1 VWLVERWLA
10 RFGEAR
16 TRAILAGD
24 NRVPRLHLR
33 PHAGRIT
40 AEQLVERLAAEGA
53 AASLHPLHPGAVV
66 LEGRDPTALAAW
78 REGLFTVQD
87 VAAQLVSRI
96 VPEDGAGLYVDVC
109 AAPGGKIGAAAERP
123 GARTFVAA
131 DVSRARLAR
140 LAANVR
146 RQGLPI
152 HVVAADARDLALARP
167 AAFVLADLPCL
178 GTGTLRRRVD
188 ARWRATPE
196 ALPRLV
202 ELQAAILAN
211 AAGLL
216 APGGCLLHST
226 CSLEPE
232 ENEHGVERLLADRPE
247 LSPVDLGGR
256 VPDALAVPLPG
267 RAERALFV
275 TPEAGDCD
283 GAFAALLRRAA

>member
-1 VWLVERWLA
+1 
-10 RFGEAR
+10 
-16 TRAILAGD
+16 
-24 NRVPRLHLR
+24 
-33 PHAGRIT
+33 
-40 AEQLVERLAAEGA
+40 
-53 AASLHPLHPGAVV
+53 
-66 LEGRDPTALAAW
+66 
-78 REGLFTVQD
+78 
-87 VAAQLVSRI
+87 
-96 VPEDGAGLYVDVC
+96 
-109 AAPGGKIGAAAERP
+109 
-123 GARTFVAA
+123 
-131 DVSRARLAR
+131 
-140 LAANVR
+140 
-146 RQGLPI
+146 
-152 HVVAADARDLALARP
+152 
-167 AAFVLADLPCL
+167 
-178 GTGTLRRRVD
+178 VD